1 MNKKKNV
8 SFILNIIIFVCL
20 IIGITLELYSDITS
34 DYSLL
39 KMLTYNYKHYTELS
53 NLFMGTCSL
62 VYAINLWNSVKRK
75 NEIPK
80 SLKIIKLLS
89 TTGVTLTFLTVVF
102 YLVPLMGSKWLFLF
116 TGSQLFFHLIIP
128 VLSLIT
134 FIFYEDNKVD
144 SKYTWYNLV
153 PVSLYG
159 IFYMI
164 VSLTH
169 QVDGHIDIEYDW
181 YLFMSHGVTWGI
193 LSFVIMI
200 IFNII
205 IINILNKLTGK
216 FMKK

>member
-8 SFILNIIIFVCL
+8 SFILNIIIFFCL
-20 IIGITLELYSDITS
+20 IIGLILQLYSDITS
-34 DYSLL
+34 DSSLL
-39 KMLTYNYKHYTELS
+39 KMLAYNFKHYTELS
-53 NLFMGTCSL
+53 NLFMGICAL

-80 SLKIIKLLS
+80 SLKIIKLLC

-102 YLVPLMGSKWLFLF
+102 YLVPLMGSKWLLLF

-128 VLSLIT
+128 VLSIIT
-134 FIFYEDNKVD
+134 IIFFEDNKVD
-144 SKYTWYNLV
+144 SKYTWYNLI
-153 PVSLYG
+153 PVILYG

-164 VSLTH
+164 VALTH

-181 YLFMSHGVTWGI
+181 YLFMSHGITWGI

-200 IFNII
+200 IFNMI
-205 IINILNKLTGK
+205 IINILNKLTGI
-216 FMKK
+216 FLKK